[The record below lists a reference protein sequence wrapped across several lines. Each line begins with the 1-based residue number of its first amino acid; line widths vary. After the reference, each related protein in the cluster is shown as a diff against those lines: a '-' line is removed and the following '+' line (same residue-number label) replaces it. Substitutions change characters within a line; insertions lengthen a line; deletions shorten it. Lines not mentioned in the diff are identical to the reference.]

1 MKALSDVTYR
11 IEEERRKPGKRRQR
25 KVVHFNYLKPCFSPP
40 EIHEKPSQLTSSSHA
55 EDTPQSENLRDGQQP
70 SRGTLVDSGDV
81 ELEWLEN
88 PVATV
93 TEVSHPFQERE
104 SSGESSGTLS
114 TSPRTADLPC
124 QSEVSQ
130 VSDEPR
136 RELCHAARP
145 RRERRE
151 PVWLRDYVRTV
162 VVYPTWP
169 LNFVGT
175 FACLS

>member
-1 MKALSDVTYR
+1 MWSLEGGGSSIWCYLSHWRGEAEAGKTSS
-11 IEEERRKPGKRRQR
+11 EEGG
-25 KVVHFNYLKPCFSPP
+25 HFNYLKPCFSPP
-40 EIHEKPSQLTSSSHA
+40 ETHEKPSQLTSSSHA
-55 EDTPQSENLRDGQQP
+55 EDTPQGENLRDGQQP

-104 SSGESSGTLS
+104 YSGESSGTLS

-136 RELCHAARP
+136 REPCHAARP
-145 RRERRE
+145 RREWRE
-151 PVWLRDYVRTV
+151 PVWLRNYVRTV
-162 VVYPTWP
+162 LFTQPGPWT
-169 LNFVGT
+169 L
-175 FACLS
+175 

>member
-1 MKALSDVTYR
+1 M
-11 IEEERRKPGKRRQR
+11 
-25 KVVHFNYLKPCFSPP
+25 
-40 EIHEKPSQLTSSSHA
+40 
-55 EDTPQSENLRDGQQP
+55 
-70 SRGTLVDSGDV
+70 
-81 ELEWLEN
+81 EWLEN

-93 TEVSHPFQERE
+93 TEVSHPSRER
-104 SSGESSGTLS
+104 ESSGTLS

-130 VSDEPR
+130 VSGEPR
-136 RELCHAARP
+136 REPCHVPAKP

-151 PVWLRDYVRTV
+151 HVWLRDCVRTV
-162 VVYPTWP
+162 VVYPNWP

>member
-1 MKALSDVTYR
+1 MSD
-11 IEEERRKPGKRRQR
+11 
-25 KVVHFNYLKPCFSPP
+25 L
-40 EIHEKPSQLTSSSHA
+40 
-55 EDTPQSENLRDGQQP
+55 
-70 SRGTLVDSGDV
+70 
-81 ELEWLEN
+81 LEAMWKEGGAN
-88 PVATV
+88 
-93 TEVSHPFQERE
+93 F
-104 SSGESSGTLS
+104 
-114 TSPRTADLPC
+114 C

-136 RELCHAARP
+136 REPCHAARP

-169 LNFVGT
+169 LNFVRT

>member
-1 MKALSDVTYR
+1 M
-11 IEEERRKPGKRRQR
+11 
-25 KVVHFNYLKPCFSPP
+25 
-40 EIHEKPSQLTSSSHA
+40 
-55 EDTPQSENLRDGQQP
+55 
-70 SRGTLVDSGDV
+70 
-81 ELEWLEN
+81 EWLGN

-93 TEVSHPFQERE
+93 TEVSHPSLER
-104 SSGESSGTLS
+104 ESSGTLS
-114 TSPRTADLPC
+114 TSPQSADLPC

-130 VSDEPR
+130 VSDELR
-136 RELCHAARP
+136 REPCYAARP

>member
-1 MKALSDVTYR
+1 MSNWNGWK
-11 IEEERRKPGKRRQR
+11 I
-25 KVVHFNYLKPCFSPP
+25 
-40 EIHEKPSQLTSSSHA
+40 QLLHA
-55 EDTPQSENLRDGQQP
+55 
-70 SRGTLVDSGDV
+70 
-81 ELEWLEN
+81 
-88 PVATV
+88 V
-93 TEVSHPFQERE
+93 TEVSHPSQERE
-104 SSGESSGTLS
+104 SSSEYSGTLS

-130 VSDEPR
+130 ASDEPR
-136 RELCHAARP
+136 CEPCHAARP

-162 VVYPTWP
+162 IVYPTWP